1 MSPKNNA
8 WVRLGSNSVV
18 DPDVQLGYRTGRKI
32 RPAPT
37 RIGRGAKVRSHTV
50 IYTNT
55 QIGDRLETGHHVVI
69 REDNAIGERLWIWNH
84 STIDYGCRIGDRV
97 RIHNHVYVAQ
107 KTVLGDDVFLAPG
120 VMIANDRY
128 PISDRLEGPT
138 IKRGAV
144 IGVNATILPG
154 VVIGEGALVGA
165 GSVVTK
171 DVPDGAVVY
180 GNPARV
186 HGSRSSVVVAGPVA
200 ARPQPSSRRRSLPRV
215 VRSGRLGASAP
226 RHPPHLGF

>member
-8 WVRLGSNSVV
+8 WVRVGSGSVV

-32 RPAPT
+32 RSVPT
-37 RIGRGAKVRSHTV
+37 RIGKRARIRSHTV
-50 IYTNT
+50 IYTNSE
-55 QIGDRLETGHHVVI
+55 IGDDLETGHHVVI
-69 REDNAIGERLWIWNH
+69 REENVIGKRLWIWNH

-107 KTVLGDDVFLAPG
+107 KTVLEEDVFLAPG
-120 VMIANDRY
+120 VMIANDKF

-154 VVIGEGALVGA
+154 VTIGVGALVGA

-180 GNPARV
+180 GNPARI
-186 HGSRSSVVVAGPVA
+186 HGRRPVVAERIG
-200 ARPQPSSRRRSLPRV
+200 ARYV
-215 VRSGRLGASAP
+215 
-226 RHPPHLGF
+226 

>member
-1 MSPKNNA
+1 MSQKNNA
-8 WVRLGSNSVV
+8 WVRLGSHSVI

-32 RPAPT
+32 RLVPT
-37 RIGRGAKVRSHTV
+37 RIGRGARIRSHTV

-55 QIGDRLETGHHVVI
+55 QIGAALETGHHVVI
-69 REDNAIGERLWIWNH
+69 REENLIGERLWIWNH
-84 STIDYGCRIGDRV
+84 STIDYGCRIGNRV

-107 KTVLGDDVFLAPG
+107 KTVLEDDVFLAPG
-120 VMIANDRY
+120 VMIANDKF

-154 VVIGEGALVGA
+154 VTIGEGALVGA

-186 HGSRSSVVVAGPVA
+186 HGRALSRRSSRGAVHVSS
-200 ARPQPSSRRRSLPRV
+200 PS
-215 VRSGRLGASAP
+215 
-226 RHPPHLGF
+226 

>member
-1 MSPKNNA
+1 MTTRRTNQ
-8 WVRLGSNSVV
+8 WVQLGPGSVV
-18 DPDVQLGYRTGRKI
+18 DPGVELGYQPGRKI
-32 RPAPT
+32 RLVPT
-37 RIGRGAKVRSHTV
+37 RIGQGATIRSHTV
-50 IYTNT
+50 IYTNSK
-55 QIGDRLETGHHVVI
+55 IGDHLETGHHVVI
-69 REDNAIGERLWIWNH
+69 REENVIAKRLWIWTH
-84 STIDYGCRIGDRV
+84 STIAYGCRIGNRV

-107 KTVLGDDVFLAPG
+107 KTVLEDDVFLAPG
-120 VMIANDRY
+120 VMIANDKF

-154 VVIGEGALVGA
+154 VTIGEGALVGA

-186 HGSRSSVVVAGPVA
+186 HSSRTSVAVAGPATEAGTPPQAGAPKGVPNTA
-200 ARPQPSSRRRSLPRV
+200 GVRP
-215 VRSGRLGASAP
+215 AP
-226 RHPPHLGF
+226 RHPPHQGF